1 MNSCQKGKVGEREWR
16 DVLRE
21 KGFEARRGRQ
31 FSGSE
36 DSPDV
41 VSNLPFHFE
50 VKRVEALNIDK
61 AMEQAQ
67 RDCGKKV
74 PVVAHRKN
82 KRPWLVTMLAEDWL
96 SLVREKHSDA
106 CSSSPVAGEG
116 EEHFT
121 SGASE
126 PLGRTRLF

>member
-61 AMEQAQ
+61 AVEQAQ

-96 SLVREKHSDA
+96 SLVREKHFDA
-106 CSSSPVAGEG
+106 CSSAPVAGES

-126 PLGRTRLF
+126 PLGRSRLF

>member
-16 DVLRE
+16 DVLKE

-31 FSGSE
+31 FSGSPE
-36 DSPDV
+36 SPDV

-67 RDCGKKV
+67 RDCGKSV

-96 SLVREKHSDA
+96 VLVREKHSDA
-106 CSSSPVAGEG
+106 CEPAPMAGEIK
-116 EEHFT
+116 EYFT
-121 SGASE
+121 SGNSE
-126 PLGRTRLF
+126 PLSRAGLF

>member
-16 DVLRE
+16 DVLKE

-31 FSGSE
+31 FSGSPE
-36 DSPDV
+36 SPDV

-67 RDCGKKV
+67 RDCGKSM

-82 KRPWLVTMLAEDWL
+82 KRPWLVTMVAEDWL
-96 SLVREKHSDA
+96 ELVREKHSDA
-106 CSSSPVAGEG
+106 CHPAFMAGEIK
-116 EEHFT
+116 EHFT
-121 SGASE
+121 SGNSE
-126 PLGRTRLF
+126 PLSRAGLF

>member
-16 DVLRE
+16 DVLKE
-21 KGFEARRGRQ
+21 KGFQARRGRQ

-50 VKRVEALNIDK
+50 VKRVEALNVDK
-61 AMEQAQ
+61 AVEQAQ
-67 RDCGKKV
+67 RDCGRKT

-96 SLVREKHSDA
+96 ALVREKHSDA
-106 CSSSPVAGEG
+106 CQPAPMAGEV

-121 SGASE
+121 TGASE

>member
-1 MNSCQKGKVGEREWR
+1 MNSCTKGKVGEREWR
-16 DVLRE
+16 DVLKA

-31 FSGSE
+31 FSGSP

-50 VKRVEALNIDK
+50 VKRVEALNINK

-67 RDCGKKV
+67 RDCGKSV

-82 KRPWLVTMLAEDWL
+82 KCPWLVTMAAEDWL
-96 SLVREKHSDA
+96 ELVREKHSDA
-106 CSSSPVAGEG
+106 CSTAPVAGKIKKYY
-116 EEHFT
+116 T
-121 SGASE
+121 SGNSE
-126 PLGRTRLF
+126 PLDRAGLL

>member
-16 DVLRE
+16 DVLKE
-21 KGFEARRGRQ
+21 KGFQARRGQQ
-31 FSGSE
+31 FSGSP

-61 AMEQAQ
+61 AMEQAK
-67 RDCGKKV
+67 RDCGKSV

-82 KRPWLVTMLAEDWL
+82 KRPWLVTMVAEDWL
-96 SLVREKHSDA
+96 ELVREKHSDA
-106 CSSSPVAGEG
+106 CSSASVAGEIK
-116 EEHFT
+116 EYFT
-121 SGASE
+121 SSNSE
-126 PLGRTRLF
+126 PLNRSGLF